1 MVNKSKKKKKRKK
14 EKKRTSLTCYKD
26 VVRFNSE
33 LLMKLL
39 ATRIKDSLCSKTM
52 TRWYQSLKRTHDTR
66 KIFQGI
72 LIGTLSCGES
82 ID

>member
-1 MVNKSKKKKKRKK
+1 MLKNNAS
-14 EKKRTSLTCYKD
+14 
-26 VVRFNSE
+26 
-33 LLMKLL
+33 
-39 ATRIKDSLCSKTM
+39 
-52 TRWYQSLKRTHDTR
+52 WYQSLKRTHDTR